1 MVAGLMPIG
10 PKEQEG
16 AFVSRL
22 GFLELLQG
30 LNLKQRHISL
40 ASATLGWGRIDR
52 NPKGLSENFPLTFMM
67 INTNICIIINNK
79 FRGET
84 TFPEVL
90 YR

>member
-1 MVAGLMPIG
+1 MPLG
-10 PKEQEG
+10 PEEQKG
-16 AFVSRL
+16 ALVSGL
-22 GFLELLQG
+22 GFLELLQS
-30 LNLKQRHISL
+30 LNLYQGHISL
-40 ASATLGWGRIDR
+40 GSASLGWGRIDR